1 MDTAERTARIEAITL
16 ELTKCF
22 SVCET
27 AGEAQM
33 GEKIYAM
40 LAEIPYF
47 RQHPEDLRRLPIE
60 GDPWGRMS
68 VLALLRGEKRPSNK
82 TVVTIGHFD
91 TVGISD
97 YGALAPYANQPDVLR
112 EKLLTLELP
121 ANVREDL
128 QSGRYLFGR
137 GVFDMKSGDAVLIQ
151 LLEEWAEHVDA
162 LEGNIIFG
170 AVCDE
175 ECNSRGMLRFVTELE
190 RMQCEEKLDYLAML
204 DTDCMTSE
212 YEGDK
217 NRYIYTGTV
226 GKIMP
231 TFYIVGKETHAGE
244 AFNGLDPNLLAAA
257 LTQKIDM
264 NPEFCD
270 VESGEVTLPPVV
282 LQLRDRKTEYS
293 TQIAKTTVVF
303 FNYATHCSEPNMI
316 LTRMADIAKACFDE
330 SIMSLNQRYKHFC
343 ELAGRPFVALPWKT
357 RVITYQT
364 LYHAVEKEMGD
375 SLEQLVQKKCT
386 ELMLDTSLDT
396 CERTTRLVE
405 FVHSLWSD
413 QNPVIIIY
421 FTPPYYPHVCTDGMA
436 GKGQKLL
443 SAIEQAVAEE
453 KSEYSI
459 KLKKFFPCISDLS
472 YSATSDNPAVLQ
484 AVAENTPAFGAIY
497 GLPLEA
503 LSKLKIPVSMIGTYG
518 YDAHKYTE
526 RLEKTYSFETM
537 PNLLRRVINA
547 LLIEDD
553 ANVSSE

>member
-1 MDTAERTARIEAITL
+1 MDTAERTAQIEAITL

-151 LLEEWAEHVDA
+151 LLEELAEHVDA

-190 RMQCEEKLDYLAML
+190 RMQREEKLDYLAML
-204 DTDCMTSE
+204 DTDC
-212 YEGDK
+212 
-217 NRYIYTGTV
+217 
-226 GKIMP
+226 
-231 TFYIVGKETHAGE
+231 
-244 AFNGLDPNLLAAA
+244 
-257 LTQKIDM
+257 
-264 NPEFCD
+264 
-270 VESGEVTLPPVV
+270 
-282 LQLRDRKTEYS
+282 
-293 TQIAKTTVVF
+293 KTTVVF

-453 KSEYSI
+453 KSKYSI

-503 LSKLKIPVSMIGTYG
+503 LSKLKIPVSMIETYG

-553 ANVSSE
+553 VNISSE